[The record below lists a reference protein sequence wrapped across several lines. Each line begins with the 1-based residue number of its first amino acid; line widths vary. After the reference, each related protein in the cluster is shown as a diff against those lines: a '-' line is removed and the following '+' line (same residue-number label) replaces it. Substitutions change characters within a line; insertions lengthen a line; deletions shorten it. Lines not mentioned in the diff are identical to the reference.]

1 LRHYSTR
8 RKVYAF
14 RLTGIF
20 IPCLDGAILRP
31 NRGSQQVQE
40 VMAIPSE

>member
-14 RLTGIF
+14 SLTGIF
-20 IPCLDGAILRP
+20 IPCLDGAILQP